1 MQTSRRNFLQTTAAV
16 GAFVVA
22 GGGLK
27 AFGQDRSDDLFR
39 VPAEVFSESL
49 YSMTMRQAEA
59 LLGTTFMTTVSERE
73 TVLGGRSV
81 RLTLTQVNPLERK
94 ANSILGCYGESFSL
108 IFEAQQRVAL
118 EQGIY
123 RMSGGGIVLDSV
135 LLVPTGI
142 TRDKYEIIINHVTR

>member
-16 GAFVVA
+16 AAFVVA
-22 GGGLK
+22 GGGYR
-27 AFGQDRSDDLFR
+27 AFGQERSDDLFR

-59 LLGTTFMTTVSERE
+59 LLGTTFTTTLSEVE

-81 RLTLTQVNPLERK
+81 RLTLTQVNSLERK

-123 RMSGGGIVLDSV
+123 RMSGGGLVLGSV